1 MVISNNPT
9 TTKKNKN
16 IYEKL
21 QEMRVELQQMN
32 IKKSGKNKFAGYE
45 YYELGDILPPINELQ
60 DKYKTCS
67 FINFDSEKATLTI
80 INTEKTEEK
89 IEFTCPMTSISLKGA
104 HDVQNMGALQTYNRR
119 YLYMNCFEIVENEY
133 FDSVQGKNE
142 SHKNS
147 STNTTHEAISQE
159 TKDNLNKL
167 IQEYSDKSKKEIKD
181 IVKELGAKV
190 GKNISTIDEIEGK
203 SLLQYLHRSVHKN
216 TNSLI
221 IQ

>member
-1 MVISNNPT
+1 MIISNAPI
-9 TTKKNKN
+9 KN

-60 DKYKTCS
+60 SKYKTCS
-67 FINFDSEKATLTI
+67 FINFDNEKATLTI

-89 IEFTCPMTSISLKGA
+89 IEFTCPMASISLKGA

-119 YLYMNCFEIVENEY
+119 YLYMNCFEIVENDY

-147 STNTTHEAISQE
+147 SSNTISQE

-167 IQEYSDKSKKEIKD
+167 IQEYSDKSKREIKD
-181 IVKELGAKV
+181 IVKELGAKL

-203 SLLQYLHRSVHKN
+203 ILLQHLNR
-216 TNSLI
+216 I
-221 IQ
+221 INKTTEV

>member
-1 MVISNNPT
+1 MIISNTPI
-9 TTKKNKN
+9 KN

-21 QEMRVELQQMN
+21 QEMRVELQKMN
-32 IKKSGKNKFAGYE
+32 IKKSGKNKFAGYD
-45 YYELGDILPPINELQ
+45 YYELSDILPPINELQ
-60 DKYKTCS
+60 SKYKTCS
-67 FINFDSEKATLTI
+67 FINFDNEKATLTI

-119 YLYMNCFEIVENEY
+119 YLYMNCFEIVENDY

-147 STNTTHEAISQE
+147 SANTISQE

-181 IVKELGAKV
+181 IVKELGAKL

-203 SLLQYLHRSVHKN
+203 ILLQHLNRIINK
-216 TNSLI
+216 TND
-221 IQ
+221 

>member
-1 MVISNNPT
+1 MVISNNTPI
-9 TTKKNKN
+9 KN

-21 QEMRVELQQMN
+21 QEMRVELQKMN
-32 IKKSGKNKFAGYE
+32 IKKSGKNKFAGYD

-60 DKYKTCS
+60 SKYKTCS
-67 FINFDSEKATLTI
+67 FINFDNEKATLTI

-119 YLYMNCFEIVENEY
+119 YLYLNCFEIVENEY

-147 STNTTHEAISQE
+147 LANTLSQE

-181 IVKELGAKV
+181 IVKELGAKL
-190 GKNISTIDEIEGK
+190 GKNISTINEIEGK
-203 SLLQYLHRSVHKN
+203 ILLQHLNR
-216 TNSLI
+216 I
-221 IQ
+221 INKTTEV

>member
-1 MVISNNPT
+1 MVISNNAPI
-9 TTKKNKN
+9 KN
-16 IYEKL
+16 IYEKI

-45 YYELGDILPPINELQ
+45 YYELSDILPPINELQ
-60 DKYKTCS
+60 SKYKTCS
-67 FINFDSEKATLTI
+67 FINFDNEKATLTI

-147 STNTTHEAISQE
+147 SANTISQE

-203 SLLQYLHRSVHKN
+203 SLLQYLHRSIHKN

>member
-1 MVISNNPT
+1 MIISNTPI
-9 TTKKNKN
+9 KN

-60 DKYKTCS
+60 SKYKTCS
-67 FINFDSEKATLTI
+67 FINFDNEKATLTI

-89 IEFTCPMTSISLKGA
+89 IEFTCPMASISLKGA

-119 YLYMNCFEIVENEY
+119 YLYMNCFEIVENDY

-147 STNTTHEAISQE
+147 SSNTISQE

-181 IVKELGAKV
+181 IVKELGAKL

-203 SLLQYLHRSVHKN
+203 ILLQHLNR
-216 TNSLI
+216 I
-221 IQ
+221 INKTTEV

>member
-1 MVISNNPT
+1 MIISNTPI
-9 TTKKNKN
+9 KN

-21 QEMRVELQQMN
+21 QEMRVELQKMN

-45 YYELGDILPPINELQ
+45 YYELSDILPPINELQ
-60 DKYKTCS
+60 SKYKTCS

-119 YLYMNCFEIVENEY
+119 YLYLNCFEIVENDY

-147 STNTTHEAISQE
+147 SANKISQE

-167 IQEYSDKSKKEIKD
+167 IQEYSDKSKREIKD
-181 IVKELGAKV
+181 IVKELGAKL

-203 SLLQYLHRSVHKN
+203 ILLQHLNR
-216 TNSLI
+216 I
-221 IQ
+221 INKTTEI

>member
-1 MVISNNPT
+1 MIISNTPI
-9 TTKKNKN
+9 KN

-21 QEMRVELQQMN
+21 QEMRVELQKMN
-32 IKKSGKNKFAGYE
+32 IKKSGKNKFAGYD

-60 DKYKTCS
+60 SKYKTCS
-67 FINFDSEKATLTI
+67 FINFDNEKATLTI

-119 YLYMNCFEIVENEY
+119 YLYMNCFEIVENDY

-147 STNTTHEAISQE
+147 SANTISQE

-181 IVKELGAKV
+181 IVKELGAKL
-190 GKNISTIDEIEGK
+190 GKNISTINEIEGK
-203 SLLQYLHRSVHKN
+203 TLLQHLNR
-216 TNSLI
+216 I
-221 IQ
+221 INKTTD

>member
-1 MVISNNPT
+1 MIVSNTPT
-9 TTKKNKN
+9 KN

-45 YYELGDILPPINELQ
+45 YYELSDILPPINELQ
-60 DKYKTCS
+60 SKYKTCS
-67 FINFDSEKATLTI
+67 FINFDNEKATLTI

-119 YLYMNCFEIVENEY
+119 YLYMNCFEIVENDH

-142 SHKNS
+142 SHKKTL
-147 STNTTHEAISQE
+147 TNATREA
-159 TKDNLNKL
+159 LNKA
-167 IQEYSDKSKKEIKD
+167 IMEYSEKSG
-181 IVKELGAKV
+181 KELSEITQELTSIVNQELKTISENQAK
-190 GKNISTIDEIEGK
+190 I
-203 SLLQYLHRSVHKN
+203 LLDYLNKQ
-216 TNSLI
+216 I
-221 IQ
+221 KK

>member
-1 MVISNNPT
+1 MIISNTPT
-9 TTKKNKN
+9 KN

-32 IKKSGKNKFAGYE
+32 IKKSGKNKFAGYD

-60 DKYKTCS
+60 SKYKTCS
-67 FINFDSEKATLTI
+67 FINFDNEKATLTI

-119 YLYMNCFEIVENEY
+119 YLYMNCFEIVENDY

-147 STNTTHEAISQE
+147 SANTISQE

-167 IQEYSDKSKKEIKD
+167 IQEYSKKSG
-181 IVKELGAKV
+181 KELSEITQELTSIVNQELKTISENQAK
-190 GKNISTIDEIEGK
+190 I
-203 SLLQYLHRSVHKN
+203 LLDYLNKQ
-216 TNSLI
+216 
-221 IQ
+221 IQK

>member
-1 MVISNNPT
+1 MIISNTPI
-9 TTKKNKN
+9 KN

-21 QEMRVELQQMN
+21 QEMRVELQKMN
-32 IKKSGKNKFAGYE
+32 IKKSGKNKFAGYD

-60 DKYKTCS
+60 SKYKTCS

-119 YLYMNCFEIVENEY
+119 YLYMNCFEIVENDY

-147 STNTTHEAISQE
+147 SANTISQE

-167 IQEYSDKSKKEIKD
+167 IQEYSDKSKREIKD
-181 IVKELGAKV
+181 IVKELGAKL
-190 GKNISTIDEIEGK
+190 GKNISTINEIEGK
-203 SLLQYLHRSVHKN
+203 ILLQHLNRIINK
-216 TNSLI
+216 TND
-221 IQ
+221 

>member
-1 MVISNNPT
+1 MIVSNTPT
-9 TTKKNKN
+9 KN

-60 DKYKTCS
+60 AKYKTCS

-147 STNTTHEAISQE
+147 SANTLSQE

-203 SLLQYLHRSVHKN
+203 ILLQHLNRIINK
-216 TNSLI
+216 TND
-221 IQ
+221 

>member
-1 MVISNNPT
+1 MIISNTPT
-9 TTKKNKN
+9 KN

-60 DKYKTCS
+60 SKYKTCS
-67 FINFDSEKATLTI
+67 FINFDNEKATLTI

-142 SHKNS
+142 SHKKAL
-147 STNTTHEAISQE
+147 TNATRES
-159 TKDNLNKL
+159 LNKA
-167 IQEYSDKSKKEIKD
+167 IMEYSEKSG
-181 IVKELGAKV
+181 KELSEITQELTSIVNQELKT
-190 GKNISTIDEIEGK
+190 ISENQAK
-203 SLLQYLHRSVHKN
+203 SLLDYLNKQ
-216 TNSLI
+216 
-221 IQ
+221 IQK

>member
-1 MVISNNPT
+1 MIISNTPI
-9 TTKKNKN
+9 KN

-21 QEMRVELQQMN
+21 QEMRVELQKMN

-45 YYELGDILPPINELQ
+45 YYELSDILPPINELQ
-60 DKYKTCS
+60 SKYKTCS

-119 YLYMNCFEIVENEY
+119 YLYLNCFEIVENDY

-147 STNTTHEAISQE
+147 SANKISQE

-167 IQEYSDKSKKEIKD
+167 IQEYSDKSKREIKD
-181 IVKELGAKV
+181 IVKELGAKL
-190 GKNISTIDEIEGK
+190 GKNISTIDDIEGK
-203 SLLQYLHRSVHKN
+203 ILLQHLNR
-216 TNSLI
+216 I
-221 IQ
+221 INKTTEV

>member
-1 MVISNNPT
+1 MIISNTPI
-9 TTKKNKN
+9 KN

-21 QEMRVELQQMN
+21 QEMRVELQKMN

-45 YYELGDILPPINELQ
+45 YYELSDILPPINELQ
-60 DKYKTCS
+60 SKYKTCS
-67 FINFDSEKATLTI
+67 FINFDNEKATLTI

-119 YLYMNCFEIVENEY
+119 YLYMNCFEIVENDY

-147 STNTTHEAISQE
+147 SANTISQE

-181 IVKELGAKV
+181 IVKELGAKL

-203 SLLQYLHRSVHKN
+203 ILLQHLNRIINK
-216 TNSLI
+216 TND
-221 IQ
+221 

>member
-1 MVISNNPT
+1 MIISNTPI
-9 TTKKNKN
+9 KN

-60 DKYKTCS
+60 SKYKTCS
-67 FINFDSEKATLTI
+67 FINFDNEKATLTI

-119 YLYMNCFEIVENEY
+119 YLYMNCFEIVENDY

-142 SHKNS
+142 SHKKTL
-147 STNTTHEAISQE
+147 TNATRE
-159 TKDNLNKL
+159 TLNKA
-167 IQEYSDKSKKEIKD
+167 IMEYSEKSC
-181 IVKELGAKV
+181 KELSEITQELTLIVNQELKTISENQAK
-190 GKNISTIDEIEGK
+190 I
-203 SLLQYLHRSVHKN
+203 LLDYLNKQ
-216 TNSLI
+216 
-221 IQ
+221 IQK

>member
-1 MVISNNPT
+1 MIISNTPT
-9 TTKKNKN
+9 KN

-32 IKKSGKNKFAGYE
+32 IKKSGKNKFAGYD

-60 DKYKTCS
+60 SKYKTCS

-119 YLYMNCFEIVENEY
+119 YLYMNCFEIVENDY

-147 STNTTHEAISQE
+147 SANTISQE

-167 IQEYSDKSKKEIKD
+167 IQEYSKKSG
-181 IVKELGAKV
+181 KELSEITQELTSIVNQELKT
-190 GKNISTIDEIEGK
+190 ISENQAK
-203 SLLQYLHRSVHKN
+203 SLLDYLNKQ
-216 TNSLI
+216 
-221 IQ
+221 IQK

>member
-1 MVISNNPT
+1 MIVSNTPT
-9 TTKKNKN
+9 KN

-21 QEMRVELQQMN
+21 QEMRVKLQQMN

-60 DKYKTCS
+60 AKYKTCS

-119 YLYMNCFEIVENEY
+119 YLYMNCFEIVENDH

-142 SHKNS
+142 SHKKTL
-147 STNTTHEAISQE
+147 TNATREA
-159 TKDNLNKL
+159 LNKA
-167 IQEYSDKSKKEIKD
+167 IMEYSEKSG
-181 IVKELGAKV
+181 KELSEITQELTSIVNQELKTISENQAK
-190 GKNISTIDEIEGK
+190 I
-203 SLLQYLHRSVHKN
+203 LLDYLNKQ
-216 TNSLI
+216 I
-221 IQ
+221 KK

>member
-1 MVISNNPT
+1 MIMSNTPI
-9 TTKKNKN
+9 KN

-45 YYELGDILPPINELQ
+45 YYELSDILPPINELQ
-60 DKYKTCS
+60 SKYKTCS
-67 FINFDSEKATLTI
+67 FINFDNEKATLTI

-147 STNTTHEAISQE
+147 SSNTISQE

-181 IVKELGAKV
+181 IVKELGAKL

-203 SLLQYLHRSVHKN
+203 ILLQHLNR
-216 TNSLI
+216 I
-221 IQ
+221 INKTTEV